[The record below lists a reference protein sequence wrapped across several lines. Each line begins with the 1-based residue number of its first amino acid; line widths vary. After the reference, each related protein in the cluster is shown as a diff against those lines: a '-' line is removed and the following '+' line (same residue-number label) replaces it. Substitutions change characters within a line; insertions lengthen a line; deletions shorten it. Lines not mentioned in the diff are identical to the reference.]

1 MNLTKSKGKYFIS
14 LDKDELIN
22 QSLLDISNNE
32 NIKSGWINGVGAIYD
47 VEVGYF
53 DVEQKDYVRKFF
65 PGDYELLSLSGNIS
79 IKEGNRFIHN
89 HITFSDVEF
98 NVFGGHLFDARIA
111 AAGEFLIDS
120 CDFEIKRKYNAN
132 LGLHLW
138 CMNDE

>member
-1 MNLTKSKGKYFIS
+1 MNLTKNGNKYFIS
-14 LDKDELIN
+14 LDKGEHIN

-65 PGDYELLSLSGNIS
+65 SGDYELLSLSGNIS
-79 IKEGNRFIHN
+79 IKEGDRFIHT
-89 HITFSDVEF
+89 HITFSDIEF
-98 NVFGGHLFDARIA
+98 NVFGGHLFDAKIA

-120 CDFEIKRKYNAN
+120 CDFEIKRRFNTN

-138 CMNDE
+138 CMNND